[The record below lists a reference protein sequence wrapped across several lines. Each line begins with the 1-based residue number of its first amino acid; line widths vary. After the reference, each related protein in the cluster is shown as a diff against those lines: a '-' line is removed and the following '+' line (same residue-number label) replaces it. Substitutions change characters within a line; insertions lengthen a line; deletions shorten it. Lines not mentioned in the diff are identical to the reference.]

1 MFSFLKNLFNQVKQ
15 EPIEV
20 KVTVRVVF
28 ENTPNLSSLID
39 KKDNNQNVEIK
50 TTTPVSKSVNNFEYD
65 LGEPII
71 VKNLGKETK

>member
-1 MFSFLKNLFNQVKQ
+1 MFSFLKNLFNQAKS
-15 EPIEV
+15 EPLEV
-20 KVTVRVVF
+20 KVTVRVIF

-39 KKDNNQNVEIK
+39 KKDNNGNIDTK
-50 TTTPVSKSVNNFEYD
+50 PTTPVAKSVNNFEYD